1 MLQKRKTGFAK
12 DIRSD
17 EGICNLLLS
26 RKGEQIRSEAKASW
40 TLWFQYVLL
49 SSTLLL

>member
-1 MLQKRKTGFAK
+1 MLQKTGFAK

-26 RKGEQIRSEAKASW
+26 RKGERIRNEAKASW
-40 TLWFQYVLL
+40 TLWFQYILL
-49 SSTLLL
+49 SPTLLL